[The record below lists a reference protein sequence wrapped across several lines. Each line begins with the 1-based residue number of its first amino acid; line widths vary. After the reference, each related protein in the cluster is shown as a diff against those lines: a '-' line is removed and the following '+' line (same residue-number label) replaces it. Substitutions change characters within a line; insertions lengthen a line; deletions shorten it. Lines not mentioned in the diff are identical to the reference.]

1 MTPLVNPFGESIS
14 PIIDSRVGSTF
25 SKIVVRNLTCNLR
38 IYVVRT
44 ILTAMTRSDDSFRI
58 ESINLLKS
66 LAESLNGGPITD
78 EQVDK
83 MWEEDDE

>member
-1 MTPLVNPFGESIS
+1 
-14 PIIDSRVGSTF
+14 
-25 SKIVVRNLTCNLR
+25 
-38 IYVVRT
+38 
-44 ILTAMTRSDDSFRI
+44 MTRSDDSFRI